1 MLDPL
6 PQNRESRSC
15 HLGRSSLWQIRLTLP
30 QTRVLLRCSSTTGQD
45 ACRAGG
51 VAVRVRRQLRVQEW
65 GGVWQCRAVRGHAGD
80 DGNFWCGVGTTGLV
94 HCSRAGHERM
104 GDSLSGAYGSL
115 RSVHDYIMYMAILTS
130 FVDVAWLCIS
140 RFILL
145 DSMLLF
151 FTFTTVFCLT
161 KFHNQQYQY
170 VPLLF

>member
-6 PQNRESRSC
+6 PQNRESRSR
-15 HLGRSSLWQIRLTLP
+15 HLGRSPLWQIRLALP
-30 QTRVLLRCSSTTGQD
+30 QARVLLRRSSTAGQD

-51 VAVRVRRQLRVQEW
+51 AAVRVRRQLRVQEW
-65 GGVWQCRAVRGHAGD
+65 GGIWQCRAVRSHAGH

-94 HCSRAGHERM
+94 YCSGVGHERV
-104 GDSLSGAYGSL
+104 GNSPSGAYGAL
-115 RSVHDYIMYMAILTS
+115 RLVHDYIVYMAILTP

-151 FTFTTVFCLT
+151 FTFTTVFFLT

-170 VPLLF
+170 APLLF